1 MLFQSGTTVKK
12 QEKVV
17 FIPES
22 KEEEEVEVAGMKM
35 EGDPGQGKEEDKD
48 LYTTRTA

>member
-22 KEEEEVEVAGMKM
+22 KEEEEVAGMKM

>member
-22 KEEEEVEVAGMKM
+22 KEEEVAGMKM